1 MKLNLSKKLAAPAA
15 ILMLGLAAHASA
27 GIQNQIRRGFTVTP
41 GGTLRLLTDTGSIEV
56 QSSRADKVDVQ
67 VILTADTSSRDKAA
81 KLFED
86 FTLDAKQ
93 SGNSV
98 IVRGRH
104 DEGWGLFHF
113 NDDLDV
119 RFVISV
125 PAQYNLDLETSGG
138 NIRVS
143 DIRGEVRTETSGGNL
158 YLGRIDGP
166 VSGNTSGGNVTVQG
180 AVGKLLLRTSGGN
193 ITVGAVQGA
202 VEARTSGGSIKV
214 SQARGDVI
222 AKSSGGNI
230 TLSDVAGSINAE
242 TSGGSM
248 SASISTQPRSDSRLS
263 TSGGNVTISLASTVS
278 VDLDARSDGG
288 FVTSDM
294 PVTIQGTVEEQ
305 VMRGRINSG
314 GPKLVLRTSG
324 GNIKV
329 RKIQQQRSSY

>member
-1 MKLNLSKKLAAPAA
+1 MRLNPSRKLAATTAF
-15 ILMLGLAAHASA
+15 LLLGMAAHASA
-27 GIQNQIRRGFTVTP
+27 ADIQNQIRRSFAVTP
-41 GGTLRLLTDTGSIEV
+41 GGTMRLLTDLGSIEV
-56 QSSRADKVDVQ
+56 QSSRDDKVDVQ
-67 VILTADTSSRDKAA
+67 VILTADTSNREKAA
-81 KLFED
+81 KLFKE
-86 FTLDAKQ
+86 FTLDTKQ

-98 IVRGRH
+98 IVRGRYE
-104 DEGWGLFHF
+104 EGWGLFHF
-113 NDDLDV
+113 NNDLEV
-119 RFVISV
+119 RYVIHV
-125 PAQYNLDLETSGG
+125 PAQYNLDLETAGG

-230 TLSDVAGSINAE
+230 TLNDVAGSINAE

-288 FVTSDM
+288 YVTSDL

-314 GPKLVLRTSG
+314 GPKLVLRTAG

-329 RKIQQQRSSY
+329 RKIQHQSGM

>member
-1 MKLNLSKKLAAPAA
+1 MKLKLSNLPAVPA
-15 ILMLGLAAHASA
+15 LILMLGMTTHASA
-27 GIQNQIRRGFTVTP
+27 DIQNQIRRTFTVTP

-56 QSSRADKVDVQ
+56 QSSPGDKVDIQ

-81 KLFED
+81 KLFKD

-98 IVRGRH
+98 IVRGRY
-104 DEGWGLFHF
+104 DEGWGLFQF
-113 NDDLDV
+113 DDDLEAH
-119 RFVISV
+119 FVITV
-125 PAQYNLDLETSGG
+125 PAQYNLDLETAGG

-143 DIRGEVRTETSGGNL
+143 DIKGEVRTETSGGNL

-180 AVGKLLLRTSGGN
+180 AVGKLLLRTSGGD
-193 ITVGAVQGA
+193 ITVGAVQGP

-230 TLSDVAGSINAE
+230 TLNDVAGSINAE
-242 TSGGSM
+242 TSGGNM

-263 TSGGNVTISLASTVS
+263 TSGGNVTISLANTVS

-288 FVTSDM
+288 FVTSDL
-294 PVTIQGTVEEQ
+294 PVTIQGNVEEQ

-314 GPKLVLRTSG
+314 GPKLVLRTAG

-329 RKIQQQRSSY
+329 RRIQHQTGM

>member
-1 MKLNLSKKLAAPAA
+1 MRLNPSRKLAATTAF
-15 ILMLGLAAHASA
+15 LLLGISAHASA
-27 GIQNQIRRGFTVTP
+27 DIQNQIRRSFAVKP
-41 GGTLRLLTDTGSIEV
+41 GGTMRLLTDLGSIEV
-56 QSSRADKVDVQ
+56 QSSRNDKVDVQ
-67 VILTADTSSRDKAA
+67 VILTADTSNREKAA
-81 KLFED
+81 KLFKE
-86 FTLDAKQ
+86 FTLDTKQ

-98 IVRGRH
+98 IVRGRYE
-104 DEGWGLFHF
+104 EGWGLFHF
-113 NDDLDV
+113 NDDLEV
-119 RFVISV
+119 RYVINV
-125 PAQYNLDLETSGG
+125 PAQYNLDLETAGG

-230 TLSDVAGSINAE
+230 TLNDVAGSINAE

-288 FVTSDM
+288 YVTSDL

-314 GPKLVLRTSG
+314 GPKLVLRTAG

-329 RKIQQQRSSY
+329 RKIQHQSGM

>member
-1 MKLNLSKKLAAPAA
+1 MRLNLSKKLAAPIAV
-15 ILMLGLAAHASA
+15 LVLGMATYTSA
-27 GIQNQIRRGFTVTP
+27 DIQNQIRRNFSVSP

-56 QSSRADKVDVQ
+56 QSYPGDKVDMQ
-67 VILTADTSSRDKAA
+67 VVLTADTSSRDKAA
-81 KLFED
+81 KLFKD
-86 FTLDAKQ
+86 FTLEAKQ

-98 IVRGRH
+98 VVRARYE
-104 DEGWGLFHF
+104 EGWGLFHF
-113 NDDLDV
+113 HDDLDV
-119 RFVISV
+119 RFVINV
-125 PAQYNLDLETSGG
+125 PAQYNLDLETAGG

-193 ITVGAVQGA
+193 ITVGAVRGS

-248 SASISTQPRSDSRLS
+248 TASISTQPRSDSRLS
-263 TSGGNVTISLASTVS
+263 TSGGNVTVSLASTVS

-288 FVTSDM
+288 FVTSDL

-314 GPKLVLRTSG
+314 GPKLVLRTAG

-329 RKIQQQRSSY
+329 RKIHHQTGM

>member
-1 MKLNLSKKLAAPAA
+1 MRLTLSKKLAAPIA
-15 ILMLGLAAHASA
+15 ILMLGMAAHASA
-27 GIQNQIRRGFTVTP
+27 DIQNQIRRSFAVTP

-56 QSSRADKVDVQ
+56 RSSRGDKVDVQ
-67 VILTADTSSRDKAA
+67 VILTADTSNRDKAA
-81 KLFED
+81 RLFKD

-98 IVRGRH
+98 IVRGRYE
-104 DEGWGLFHF
+104 EGWKLFHF
-113 NDDLDV
+113 DDDLEV
-119 RFVISV
+119 RFVINV

-143 DIRGEVRTETSGGNL
+143 DIRGEVRTETSGGDL

-193 ITVGAVQGA
+193 ITVGAVQGP
-202 VEARTSGGSIKV
+202 VEARTSGGSIRV

-230 TLSDVAGSINAE
+230 TLNDVAGSINAE
-242 TSGGSM
+242 TSGGSL

-288 FVTSDM
+288 FVTSDL
-294 PVTIQGTVEEQ
+294 PVAIQGTVEEQ

-314 GPKLVLRTSG
+314 GPKLVLRTAG

-329 RKIQQQRSSY
+329 RKIQHQTGM